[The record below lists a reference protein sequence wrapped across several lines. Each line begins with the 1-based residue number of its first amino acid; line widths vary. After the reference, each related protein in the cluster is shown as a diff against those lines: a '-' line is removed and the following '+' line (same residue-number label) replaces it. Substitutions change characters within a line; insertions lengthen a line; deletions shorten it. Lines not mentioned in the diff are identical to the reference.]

1 MEQRRDRL
9 IPSQEDLLFIFIIEL
24 ASFKTCEILNPINEV
39 VVVINLFEIVRKARI
54 QLASLLEL
62 VLQTGWT
69 V

>member
-24 ASFKTCEILNPINEV
+24 ASFKTCEILNPIDEV